1 MVLKQGRY
9 ERPPE
14 PRSMYA
20 WPEKLAAAG
29 SYLPAMVGFLIG
41 IVYILAK
48 GPGCD
53 RSFFRF
59 HFYQSI
65 FLSVLLFLI
74 TALGSGMSGVIIGT
88 LRLFEGLIGAG
99 NVAFL
104 ANNLS
109 MVSYVLMAPFVLLVP
124 YGIIWALMGR
134 YADIPWVSRVIRS
147 NMAGS

>member
-1 MVLKQGRY
+1 MVMKQGKY
-9 ERPPE
+9 ERPAE
-14 PRSMYA
+14 PKSMYTF
-20 WPEKLAAAG
+20 PEKAAAAG
-29 SYLPAMVGFLIG
+29 TYLPAMIGFLIG

-74 TALGSGMSGVIIGT
+74 QALGTGMSGIIIGT
-88 LRLFEGLIGAG
+88 IRLFEGMIGSG
-99 NVAFL
+99 TVGFL
-104 ANNLS
+104 TENLT
-109 MVSYVLMAPFVLLVP
+109 MVTYVLMAPFVLLVP
-124 YGIIWALMGR
+124 YGMIMSLLGR

-147 NMAGS
+147 NMAGR

>member
-14 PRSMYA
+14 PRSMYS

-29 SYLPAMVGFLIG
+29 SYLPAMIGFLIG

-88 LRLFEGLIGAG
+88 LRLFEGLVGAG
-99 NVAFL
+99 SVEFL
-104 ANNLS
+104 SSNLQF
-109 MVSYVLMAPFVLLVP
+109 VSYALMSPFVLLVP
-124 YGIIWALMGR
+124 YGFIWALLGR
-134 YADIPWVSRVIRS
+134 YANIPWVSRVIRS
-147 NMAGS
+147 NMAGT

>member
-14 PRSMYA
+14 PRSMYT
-20 WPEKLAAAG
+20 WPEKAAAAG
-29 SYLPAMVGFLIG
+29 SYIPFMVGFLLG

-74 TALGSGMSGVIIGT
+74 QALGTGMAGVFIGT
-88 LRLFEGLIGAG
+88 LRLFEGMIGSGAVG
-99 NVAFL
+99 FL
-104 ANNLS
+104 SDNLTI
-109 MVSYVLMAPFVLLVP
+109 VNYTLMAPFALLVP
-124 YGIIWALMGR
+124 YGMIFALMGR
-134 YADIPWVSRVIRS
+134 YANIPWVSRVIRS
-147 NMAGS
+147 NMAGT

>member
-9 ERPPE
+9 ERPAQPT
-14 PRSMYA
+14 SMYTF
-20 WPEKLAAAG
+20 PEKAAAAC
-29 SYLPAMVGFLIG
+29 SYLPCMIGFLIG

-48 GPGCD
+48 GPNCD

-74 TALGSGMSGVIIGT
+74 QALGGGMSGVIVGT
-88 LRLFEGLIGAG
+88 LRLFEGLIGLN
-99 NVAFL
+99 NVVYL
-104 ANNLS
+104 SENINL
-109 MVSYVLMAPFVLLVP
+109 VTGVLMAPFVLLVP
-124 YGIIWALMGR
+124 YGMILALMGR

-147 NMAGS
+147 NMAGM

>member
-14 PRSMYA
+14 PRSMYTL
-20 WPEKLAAAG
+20 PEKAAAAA
-29 SYLPAMVGFLIG
+29 SYLPCMIGFLIG

-59 HFYQSI
+59 HFYQAI
-65 FLSVLLFLI
+65 FLSVLMFLI
-74 TALGSGMSGVIIGT
+74 QALGSGMSGVIIGT
-88 LRLFEGLIGAG
+88 MRLFEGLIGTG
-99 NVAFL
+99 TVGFL
-104 ANNLS
+104 SENMNLVT
-109 MVSYVLMAPFVLLVP
+109 MVLMAPFVLLVP
-124 YGIIWALMGR
+124 YGMIFSLMGK

-147 NMAGS
+147 NMAGT